1 MSSDESDEEISTEQ
15 IEIAEQALVNNPF
28 DIKNHLSIINLFR
41 KSGNIEKL
49 RKSKETMTKYFTLND
64 KIWNQFIEEEQ
75 NISTSK
81 EDFQNIFTLYER
93 ALNDFQSKKNSNS
106 HSHRSST
113 LVELFELHIG
123 AKI

>member
-1 MSSDESDEEISTEQ
+1 MSSDESDEEVSTEQ
-15 IEIAEQALVNNPF
+15 IEIAEQTLVNNPL

-49 RKSKETMTKYFTLND
+49 RKSKETMSKYFTLND

-81 EDFQNIFTLYER
+81 EDFQNIFKLYKR
-93 ALNDFQSKKNSNS
+93 ALEDFQSKKNSNS

-113 LVELFELHIG
+113 LDKLSKLRLG
-123 AKI
+123 TKC